1 MKLTRSSILSSTGLA
16 IFGLALLV
24 NLTLFPIS
32 NTRARAH
39 EQSRL
44 LTSPDVKVL
53 PSKENRWALI
63 VGIDEYEKDVSSLKG
78 AVNDA
83 RALRDVL
90 IKQAGF
96 PESQVILLTTDAA
109 TRDQHPTRT
118 NILEELDNL
127 SGRVPADGLLLFS
140 FSGHGVSI
148 ASDAYLIPSDG
159 RITKNLKL
167 LRDFSIDVQRIK
179 EAIEDSK
186 VKQVLM
192 LLDACRNEPGKG
204 ETTNPLT
211 EAYRRGFSFDVVNS
225 GVKAF
230 ATLYAT
236 SIGYRAFEFLDRDT
250 RRFRGYFS
258 YAVEEGLKG
267 KAANARG
274 EITLSGLTD
283 YVDRIVPERVRSAKG
298 EQQEPFKQIAGYKEN
313 ELVLAIADLNNSAT
327 NTSAAEVRAKIDPV
341 AVEREYWETIRS
353 SDDTTDYKGYL
364 EAYPNGAYA
373 GVAHAKIRQLE
384 AAKKRDSTV
393 SQPTNEQL
401 SNSSVNK
408 TTLPTGGPN
417 TSFTLRV
424 GVRANN
430 SGNGWTNSGLVMR
443 RGQQVHIS
451 ASGRVSLG
459 KGRFSTPTGLLSL
472 TDFEKLML
480 REPTGGLIAVIGDD
494 NDDFIFV
501 GAEREFTAQRDGVL
515 FLGVN
520 EGDLT
525 DNSGTYD
532 AAIQSQL
539 LNVKSSTSQPV
550 DTGASSRFFTI
561 SVDVRADDV
570 SNGWTNS
577 GLVVRPGQ
585 RIRVIASGR
594 VALGK
599 GRFSTPTGLFLVSDS
614 SKLMRSE
621 PTGGLIAVIG
631 SDNDDFIFIGAE
643 REFIAQRQGVLFL
656 GVNEGNLSDNSGSY
670 AVVIAAEAKN

>member
-1 MKLTRSSILSSTGLA
+1 MKVTRSSILSLTSLA
-16 IFGLALLV
+16 SFGLALLV
-24 NLTLFPIS
+24 TLTFFPIAR
-32 NTRARAH
+32 THARAQ

-53 PSKENRWALI
+53 PSKAKRWALI

-90 IKQAGF
+90 IQQAGF

-109 TRDQHPTRT
+109 TRDQQPTRT

-127 SGRVPADGLLLFS
+127 SERVPADGLLLFS

-211 EAYRRGFSFDVVNS
+211 EAYKRGFSFDVANS
-225 GVKAF
+225 GVQAF

-258 YAVEEGLKG
+258 YAIEEGLKG
-267 KAANARG
+267 KAANAQG
-274 EITLSGLTD
+274 EITLSGLTE

-298 EQQEPFKQIAGYKEN
+298 EKQEPFKEIAGYKEN
-313 ELVLAIADLNNSAT
+313 ELVLAIAPSGNSLTNISSAT
-327 NTSAAEVRAKIDPV
+327 VAAKIDPV

-353 SDDTTDYKGYL
+353 SNDTADYRGYL
-364 EAYPNGAYA
+364 EAYPNGAYS

-384 AAKKRDSTV
+384 AARKADSTA
-393 SQPTNEQL
+393 SQPTSEQL
-401 SNSSVNK
+401 ASSSGNK
-408 TTLPTGGPN
+408 ASLPVGVPN
-417 TSFTLRV
+417 TSFTLKV
-424 GVRANN
+424 NVSAKNI
-430 SGNGWTNSGLVMR
+430 SNGWTNSGLVVR

-459 KGRFSTPTGLLSL
+459 KGRYSTPTGLLSMG
-472 TDFEKLML
+472 DFDKLML

-501 GAEREFTAQRDGVL
+501 GAEREFIAQRDGVL

-520 EGDLT
+520 DGDLT
-525 DNSGTYD
+525 DNSGSYD

-539 LNVKSSTSQPV
+539 LDVESSTSQPV
-550 DTGASSRFFTI
+550 NTGAASKFFTI
-561 SVDVRADDV
+561 GVNVRANDV
-570 SNGWTNS
+570 NNGWTNC
-577 GLVVRPGQ
+577 GLLVRPGQ
-585 RIRVIASGR
+585 RIRISASGQI
-594 VALGK
+594 ALGK

-614 SKLMRSE
+614 RKLMRSE
-621 PTGGLIAVIG
+621 PTGALIAVIG
-631 SDNDDFIFIGAE
+631 DNNDDFIFIGAE

-656 GVNEGNLSDNSGSY
+656 GVNEGDLSDNSGAY
-670 AVVIAAEAKN
+670 AVVIAAEVKN